1 MLANA
6 FIVKALE
13 RIMTKTANTLELILR
28 VYYSRAVGFIL
39 PTCRW
44 VLLVNAFNSRFN
56 FQVRKSVNLQA
67 HAQSSIDACGS
78 SYTVAVRPFR

>member
-39 PTCRW
+39 PTYRW
-44 VLLVNAFNSRFN
+44 AFR
-56 FQVRKSVNLQA
+56 
-67 HAQSSIDACGS
+67 
-78 SYTVAVRPFR
+78 